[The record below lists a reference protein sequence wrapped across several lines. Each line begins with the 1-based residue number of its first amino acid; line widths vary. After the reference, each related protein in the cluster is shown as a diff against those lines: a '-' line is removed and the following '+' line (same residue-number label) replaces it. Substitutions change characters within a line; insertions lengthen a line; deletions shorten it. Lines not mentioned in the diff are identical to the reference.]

1 MIPTN
6 RFSKALLSCAVISAM
21 AGGQAVAEESAGAR
35 SLEEVVVSARKRDET
50 VQTVPIAIST
60 LTAKEIEGSFANQLD
75 QIKGVPNVALDQAPG
90 FRNVAAFYIRGIGYQ
105 DIDLTFEPAVG
116 VVVDGIFLSKAN
128 GQLLDVFG
136 LESMEI
142 LRGPQGT
149 LFGKN
154 TIGGVV
160 NVRTKRPSGEVGVE
174 LRAKYGNYGRN
185 DYRAAFEA
193 PITDNA
199 AMRISLLSNRNDGYA
214 ENTADNNDLVGAE
227 DSQMARATFTFGPTD
242 TLDFTLI
249 ADAIHD
255 RSEASP
261 MRNTSINL
269 GEPGPLLNLL
279 PLIGFP
285 GSTATEGDEM
295 LKVRQDIDGPFNV
308 DGYGVSL
315 EVNWDMGGATLTS
328 LTGYRTQDE
337 ETDTDVGGEATT
349 LFHLPRTADFDQLYQ
364 EFRLAS
370 ALFDDKLELVTGVNY
385 LQAKHNQNLGFL
397 LDSNLLTFP
406 ASVAPPGALN
416 TTLDTPQTQDATTTG
431 VFAQGDYSITED
443 WRVTLG
449 VRYSRETKDYTYT
462 ETGFADNNFG
472 TQGLSLWSLSAFQG
486 GQIPS
491 PLPRQTGQFDADFNK
506 TTWRIGTDYQINYD
520 TFVYF
525 SFSTGFKAGGFN
537 GRATSFTQVGPYQ
550 PETVDS
556 YEIGLK
562 TSFFDNRLRVNSAL
576 FSNEYEDLQV
586 EILKVVNG
594 ANTTLVDN
602 AAAATIRGFETEV
615 SALLGDDWTAQAS
628 VGYLDAKYNGFDAD
642 VFSRG
647 FDADNSHLKLRRAPE
662 WTLGAAINYEHA
674 FSFGLLSWQLDWSYT
689 SDYETNVQN
698 YDFGT
703 HRSENLFNSNIGY
716 KTPDEKYGVTLFVR
730 NITDEVRVM
739 SSNPIPPFSSFN
751 QPTNP
756 RTYGIELSAK
766 F

>member
-1 MIPTN
+1 M
-6 RFSKALLSCAVISAM
+6 RKKLLAISMLTA
-21 AGGQAVAEESAGAR
+21 
-35 SLEEVVVSARKRDET
+35 SLPNLATAAAIEEVVVSARKREET

-75 QIKGVPNVALDQAPG
+75 EIKGVPNVALDQAPG

-116 VVVDGIFLSKAN
+116 VVVDGIFLGKAN

-160 NVRTKRPSGEVGVE
+160 NVRTKRPTGEVGGEV
-174 LRAKYGNYGRN
+174 RAKFGNYGRR
-185 DYRAAFEA
+185 DYRAAFES
-193 PITDNA
+193 PITDNS

-214 ENTADNNDLVGAE
+214 ENVADNNDLVGGE
-227 DSQMARATFTFGPTD
+227 DNQAGRLTFTFDPTD

-249 ADAIHD
+249 GDVLRE

-269 GEPGPLLNLL
+269 GEPKPLFNIL

-285 GSTATEGDEM
+285 GSTTTSGSDM
-295 LKVRQDIDGPFNV
+295 LKVKQDINGPFDV
-308 DGYGVSL
+308 DGHGVSL
-315 EVNWDMGGATLTS
+315 EVNWDIDVATLTS
-328 LTGYRTQDE
+328 LTGYRTQE
-337 ETDTDVGGEATT
+337 ETTDTDVGGEAVT
-349 LFHLPRTADFDQLYQ
+349 LFHLPRTADFDQYYQ
-364 EFRLAS
+364 ELRLS
-370 ALFDDKLELVTGVNY
+370 SSLLDDKLDLVTGVNY
-385 LQAKHNQNLGFL
+385 LRAEHNQNLGFL
-397 LDSNLLTFP
+397 LDSNILTFP
-406 ASVAPPGALN
+406 ASLAPPGALN
-416 TTLDTPQTQDATTTG
+416 TTLDTPQNQVSTTAG
-431 VFAQGDYSITED
+431 VFAQADYNITD
-443 WRVTLG
+443 ALRATLG
-449 VRYSRETKDYTYT
+449 VRFNREKKDYTYT

-472 TQGLSLWSLSAFQG
+472 TQGLSLWSVTAYQQG
-486 GQIPS
+486 LIPA
-491 PLPRQTGQFDADFNK
+491 PLARETGKFDASFTK
-506 TTWRIGTDYQINYD
+506 TTWRAGLDYSIDYD
-520 TFVYF
+520 TFVYG
-525 SFSTGFKAGGFN
+525 SVATGFKAGGFN
-537 GRATSFTQVGPYQ
+537 GRATSFTQVGPYD
-550 PETVDS
+550 PETVMS

-562 TSFFDNRLRVNSAL
+562 TTFFDNQLRVNNAL
-576 FSNEYEDLQV
+576 FWNQYEDLQV
-586 EILKVVNG
+586 EILKTVNG

-602 AAAATIRGFETEV
+602 AASATIKGFETEITAV
-615 SALLGDDWTAQAS
+615 LSDDWTAQTS
-628 VGYLDAKYNGFDAD
+628 VGYLNAKYNDFVAD

-647 FDADNSHLKLRRAPE
+647 YDVDNSDLELRRAPK
-662 WTLGAAINYEHA
+662 WTLSAAVNYDHT
-674 FSFGLLSWQLDWSYT
+674 FDFGRLSWQLDWSFT

-703 HRSENLFNSNIGY
+703 RRSANLFNSNIGY
-716 KTPDEKYGVTLFVR
+716 RTPDDIYGVTLFVR

-751 QPTNP
+751 QPTDP
-756 RTYGIELSAK
+756 RTYGVEFSAK